1 MVKLKVLFVTILI
14 TFSFSI
20 QAQFSSLPSNL
31 SNIRSADVSDEQL
44 SQIATYL
51 KQNNLTNQQAYDLL
65 VSRGMNAAE
74 ATTLK
79 GRLERARDNATTGPV
94 KKDNKDNQD
103 TQLDQTDQTDDLSN
117 AKAGRRRLS
126 DTANKTIKVLNP
138 KKIFGLEIFNN
149 GVLSFEPNISIATP
163 VGYIIGPNDEI
174 NINIFGYQEAKYNLK
189 VSPEGDINIPYVGVM
204 YVAGL
209 TIEQA
214 TSKIKSKLSSSGYSN
229 IKTGLT
235 KVNVTIGRIR
245 SIRVTV
251 LGEVKS
257 PGTYTLPSLA
267 TAFNAL
273 YLSGGPN
280 DIGSMRNIE
289 IIRNGKVIDS
299 LDIYDFLVKGDQKG
313 NINLHDQDI
322 IRIPAYKVRVS
333 LEGQVKRTGLFEI
346 KSGETVQNL
355 FDFAGGF
362 SDSAY
367 TASITAYKLTDTEN
381 RITDIDKSSFST
393 YHPSRSESFVVKK
406 IIGRFINKV
415 SIGGAVYLPGA
426 YELTPGMTIKDLIMK
441 AQGLKQDAYNGR
453 GLILRNKED
462 LTPEYVSFSPV
473 DVLQK
478 GTNNLLLKANDSV
491 AITSVADLKEK
502 YTVTI
507 DGEVRN
513 TGVYYYV
520 ENMSLRD
527 LILLAGGFT
536 DAAIPQR
543 IEVARRLKADSF
555 DIRDN
560 RVSQVFDII
569 SVNDL
574 NTTAADVKLSAYD
587 AVVVRKNPGY
597 QIQNNIKVEGEV
609 VYPGTYVL
617 RSKNER
623 ISDVIKRAGGL
634 TLQAFNEGGYV
645 TRKNNKTVLNQ
656 VNLEKINK
664 IQETLRD
671 TANKVKQEVERTV
684 DQIAID
690 LNTIMLH
697 PRSRNDLILEEGD
710 VITIPKEKMDV
721 RISGQVL
728 FPTRVVYEQKLDLKD
743 YLGRAGGV
751 ASNARKGKIYVLYPN
766 GNAARTRHFLFFR
779 SYPKVSPGSEI
790 IVPKE
795 HEVERRRL
803 STGEIIGISTAITS
817 FAGVL
822 LSLIINLNK

>member
-1 MVKLKVLFVTILI
+1 MVKLKIFFVTIFI
-14 TFSFSI
+14 TLSFSLL
-20 QAQFSSLPSNL
+20 AQISSLPSNL
-31 SNIRSADVSDEQL
+31 QNVKSSDITDEQL
-44 SQIATYL
+44 DDISTYL
-51 KQNNLTNQQAYDLL
+51 LRNNLSNEQAYNL
-65 VSRGMNAAE
+65 VVARGMNAAE

-79 GRLERARDNATTGPV
+79 RRLEKSKGNVAPGSL
-94 KKDNKDNQD
+94 KKDPKDNQPD
-103 TQLDQTDQTDDLSN
+103 ETEQSDN
-117 AKAGRRRLS
+117 AKTGERRLS
-126 DTANKTIKVLNP
+126 DTSNKTVKVLNP

-174 NINIFGYQEAKYNLK
+174 NVNIFGYQEAKYNLK
-189 VSPEGDINIPYVGVM
+189 VSAEGDINIPYVGVM

-209 TIEQA
+209 SIEQA
-214 TSKIKSKLSSSGYSN
+214 TSKIKSRLSTSGYSN

-235 KVNVTIGRIR
+235 KVSVTIGRIR

-251 LGEVKS
+251 LGEVKT

-280 DIGSMRNIE
+280 EIGSMRNIQ
-289 IIRNGKVIDS
+289 IIRNGRVIDS
-299 LDIYDFLVKGDQKG
+299 LDIYDFLIKGDQKG

-322 IRIPAYKVRVS
+322 IRIPSYKVRVS

-367 TASITAYKLTDTEN
+367 TASITAYKLTDVEN
-381 RITDIDKSSFST
+381 RIADIGKNEFSS
-393 YHPSRSESFVVKK
+393 YQPSRSESFIVKK

-426 YELTPGMTIKDLIMK
+426 YELTQGMTIKDLITK
-441 AQGLKQDAYNGR
+441 AQGLKEDAYNVR
-453 GLILRNKED
+453 GLILRNRDD
-462 LTPEYVSFSPV
+462 LTPEYVSFSPI
-473 DVLQK
+473 DVVQK
-478 GTNNLLLKANDSV
+478 GINNLQLKANDSV
-491 AITSVADLKEK
+491 IVSSVADLKEK
-502 YTVTI
+502 STVSI

-513 TGVYYYV
+513 TGVYYFV
-520 ENMSLRD
+520 ENMSLKD
-527 LILLAGGFT
+527 LILLAGSFT

-543 IEVARRLKADSF
+543 IEVARRLKTDSF
-555 DIRDN
+555 SIQDD
-560 RVSQVFDII
+560 RVSQVFDITSI
-569 SVNDL
+569 NDL
-574 NTTAADVKLSAYD
+574 NTTAADIKLSAYD

-597 QIQNNIKVEGEV
+597 QKQNDIKVEGEV

-617 RSKNER
+617 RNKSER
-623 ISDVIKRAGGL
+623 ISDIIKRAGGL

-645 TRKNNKTVLNQ
+645 TRNNNKTVLNQ

-664 IQETLRD
+664 IQETLKD
-671 TANKVKQEVERTV
+671 TTNRVKQEVERTV

-690 LNTIMLH
+690 LSTIIAH
-697 PRSRNDLILEEGD
+697 PGSRNDLILEEGD

-728 FPTRVVYEQKLDLKD
+728 FPTRVVYEKKLDLKD

-766 GNAARTRHFLFFR
+766 GNAAKTSHFLFFR
-779 SYPKVSPGSEI
+779 SYPKVTPGSEI

-822 LSLIINLNK
+822 ISLLINLKK